1 MRNDRSEDEKMTYLF
16 YKKRLEAIRELL
28 SRETDEG
35 PVMSLA
41 PLDDPHVEQDFW
53 ELLNSP
59 VAEPHVMTS
68 AAGLIEIVEGIK
80 GTMAHGVWR
89 DEKGMRLKDT
99 SEWVR
104 FYVEAKQ

>member
-1 MRNDRSEDEKMTYLF
+1 MTYLF

-41 PLDDPHVEQDFW
+41 ALDDPHVEQDFW

-59 VAEPHVMTS
+59 VYEPRIKYDKLCDRHWVAGAKFGWNCASEDAADRFNS
-68 AAGLIEIVEGIK
+68 AIEARLREIRTPGLRG
-80 GTMAHGVWR
+80 
-89 DEKGMRLKDT
+89 
-99 SEWVR
+99 
-104 FYVEAKQ
+104 EAAPSS